1 MTKNVKIPISK
12 KMRILEEIMKLEYVS
27 RNVQGFINLF
37 EGKVDEINKDQD
49 SVVINDFL
57 KALLL
62 TAMDRK
68 KFSHVIRS
76 IQNDNKLDYDNL
88 VQKLLQS
95 ETTEVPKIDTEHQL
109 IAVIIVICFLILLKM
124 KQFCQPLVDNDI
136 LLNLLCNRTL
146 FVNQAENEEIKDYN
160 LLCNTS
166 GTIMF
171 NFGNGYGCVQI
182 EKVYF
187 TPNFDLNVLSI
198 PLLQKQGFAINFPA
212 NEKRCEVYRGNDRI
226 IEVDQ
231 DNDLYYVKY
240 TSVKDKIVCFTAHE
254 KFGHPGKSIQKRLNI
269 NENESCKDCLENK
282 MVSSPHKFKIGAN
295 ITKKLE
301 HVAPLVSKPR

>member
-1 MTKNVKIPISK
+1 M
-12 KMRILEEIMKLEYVS
+12 
-27 RNVQGFINLF
+27 
-37 EGKVDEINKDQD
+37 
-49 SVVINDFL
+49 
-57 KALLL
+57 
-62 TAMDRK
+62 
-68 KFSHVIRS
+68 
-76 IQNDNKLDYDNL
+76 
-88 VQKLLQS
+88 
-95 ETTEVPKIDTEHQL
+95 
-109 IAVIIVICFLILLKM
+109 
-124 KQFCQPLVDNDI
+124 
-136 LLNLLCNRTL
+136 
-146 FVNQAENEEIKDYN
+146 
-160 LLCNTS
+160 LCNTS

-301 HVAPLVSKPR
+301 HVAPLVSKPRSIAPVVCDKREST